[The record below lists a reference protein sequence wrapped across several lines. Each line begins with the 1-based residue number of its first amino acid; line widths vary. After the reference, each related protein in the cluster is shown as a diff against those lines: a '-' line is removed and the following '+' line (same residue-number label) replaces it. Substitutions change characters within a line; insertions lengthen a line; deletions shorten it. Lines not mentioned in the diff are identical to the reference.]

1 MDETSIEVKGPR
13 YYLSPAVD
21 NAGQSIDVLLTEPR
35 DTRVVTG
42 ARA

>member
-1 MDETSIEVKGPR
+1 MDETSIEVKGPW
-13 YYLSPAVD
+13 YHLSHAMD
-21 NAGQSIDVLLTEPR
+21 HAGQSIDFLLTEPR